1 MMTSLLIILAI
12 VAVIVAAPL
21 VMAWKSY
28 NRLMALDAR
37 CDTAYSDIDVHLKHR
52 HNLIPGL
59 VETVRAYATHERDL
73 LLGITQARAEALAAT
88 TPDMK
93 LKAEKNLTQNITSL
107 LAMADRFPDLKAS
120 AHFRELRQDLADCEN
135 RITASRR
142 FHNLAVEEYNVS
154 LRQFPGSIV
163 GAYRRLSTRRPFDLG
178 IERMIFDEP
187 VAVKF

>member
-1 MMTSLLIILAI
+1 MTTLILILIAAFVV
-12 VAVIVAAPL
+12 VALPL
-21 VMAWKSY
+21 VMAWRSH
-28 NRLMALDAR
+28 NRLMALDGR
-37 CDTAYSDIDVHLKHR
+37 CDTAFSDIDVHLKHR

-59 VETVRAYATHERDL
+59 VETVRGYATHERDL
-73 LLGITQARAEALAAT
+73 LLGITQARADALAAAS
-88 TPDMK
+88 PEMK

-107 LAMADRFPDLKAS
+107 MAMADRFPDLKAS
-120 AHFRELRQDLADCEN
+120 AHFRELRQDLTDCEN

-154 LRQFPGSIV
+154 LRQFPGSLV
-163 GAYRRLSTRRPFDLG
+163 GGMRRLSARRPFDLG